1 MTVDGER
8 HDVTGQALLLPE
20 VNREELLADGGLG
33 LTRLF
38 EQVRSPALRC
48 RQAPAAR

>member
-1 MTVDGER
+1 MTFDGER

-20 VNREELLADGGLG
+20 VNCEELLAEGGRG

-38 EQVRSPALRC
+38 EQVGFC
-48 RQAPAAR
+48 FIF